1 MAERY
6 ELRRSRRKTL
16 ALEVTREGQV
26 IVRAPLRMSEKQIE
40 RFVAAHADWIVR
52 AQEHQRERLHIPN
65 RMKNAARNS
74 SAAQRLS
81 CRPRWRTMRG

>member
-26 IVRAPLRMSEKQIE
+26 IVRAPLRMSVKQIE
-40 RFVAAHADWIVR
+40 RFVAAHADWIAR
-52 AQEHQRERLHIPN
+52 AQARQRERL
-65 RMKNAARNS
+65 AAH
-74 SAAQRLS
+74 
-81 CRPRWRTMRG
+81 P

>member
-26 IVRAPLRMSEKQIE
+26 IVRAPLRMSGKQIE
-40 RFVAAHADWIVR
+40 RFVAAHADWIAR
-52 AQEHQRERLHIPN
+52 AQMRQRERL
-65 RMKNAARNS
+65 AAHPEPDEKHR
-74 SAAQRLS
+74 AELIRRAKTEL
-81 CRPRWRTMRG
+81 PPKVAYYG

>member
-26 IVRAPLRMSEKQIE
+26 IVRAPLRVSVKQIE
-40 RFVAAHADWIVR
+40 RR
-52 AQEHQRERLHIPN
+52 
-65 RMKNAARNS
+65 
-74 SAAQRLS
+74 
-81 CRPRWRTMRG
+81 